1 MGGPTSCRIY
11 SHAYLSGVDWHSF
24 LSCRQAANLFL
35 AGEGVREEE
44 TKKKNREGG
53 RSLPSSSGPHGDPA
67 PRGGWQFEGC
77 EGSERGGMGSVH
89 RSSKQRRP
97 ACGFPFLCLLPLA
110 LFFLLLLR
118 FCSIFKVLMIPF
130 DVLGVSNS
138 QSFRCGPFFIPVTV
152 VLEW

>member
-1 MGGPTSCRIY
+1 MRFTQGHRIFGILHRILLTPENSDQSRQSMGGPTSCRIY

-44 TKKKNREGG
+44 SRRPRRRTETGAEA
-53 RSLPSSSGPHGDPA
+53 LPSSLGLYGDPA
-67 PRGGWQFEGC
+67 PPGGGEFEGC

-97 ACGFPFLCLLPLA
+97 ACGFPFLFLLPLA
-110 LFFLLLLR
+110 MF
-118 FCSIFKVLMIPF
+118 FCS
-130 DVLGVSNS
+130 
-138 QSFRCGPFFIPVTV
+138 C
-152 VLEW
+152 